1 MLVLNGTA
9 EYTEDDGDKIKGER
23 YAFNLFSTIED
34 IDEAI
39 EDIALFLG
47 ELGWNEIDIKKRK
60 VIPNDSEIIDKIL
73 REAFEHAKENMFSV
87 VVYGEPVDEDLKL

>member
-23 YAFNLFSTIED
+23 YAFNLFSTIEN

-39 EDIALFLG
+39 EEVAHLLG
-47 ELGWNEIDIKKRK
+47 DLGWNEIDIKNQKN
-60 VIPNDSEIIDKIL
+60 ILNDSEIKDKIL
-73 REAFEHAKENMFSV
+73 GEAFEHAKENRFSI
-87 VVYGEPVDEDLKL
+87 VVYDEPVDEDISL